1 MADLNEIIGAIGAG
15 IAATGITMVAPPA
28 VQRGVTMAPIIT
40 PGQPVPFDPRQ
51 LGFIFP

>member
-15 IAATGITMVAPPA
+15 IASAGITMAQPPA
-28 VQRGVTMAPIIT
+28 QGAPIIT